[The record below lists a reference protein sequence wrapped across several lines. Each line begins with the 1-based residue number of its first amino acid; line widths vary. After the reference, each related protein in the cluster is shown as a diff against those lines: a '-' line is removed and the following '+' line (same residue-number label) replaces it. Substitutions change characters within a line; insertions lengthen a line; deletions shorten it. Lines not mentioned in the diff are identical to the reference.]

1 MSLQIS
7 SIEFLIDLRL
17 LLQSAK
23 FDLAQ
28 QIFHS

>member
-1 MSLQIS
+1 MSLHIS

-17 LLQSAK
+17 LLQPAK
-23 FDLAQ
+23 FDLAE